1 MHPVARPARGAA
13 APARRP
19 SRTEPYRAVPAMADE
34 KKLVLITGAAG
45 TYGRILR
52 TEWGDRYNVCT
63 HTSASWRVQPV
74 YSLNCATRQHES
86 L

>member
-1 MHPVARPARGAA
+1 
-13 APARRP
+13 
-19 SRTEPYRAVPAMADE
+19 MADE